1 MLLALPGGAWPA
13 PAVSLSPNFVVDLHA
28 HFPMQFDPEN
38 HNYRRSLRSRR
49 QRRRRVPR
57 PEKLGDRFSFW
68 LLELADRFFNRAD
81 PLADHAVT
89 LDTLHRGEVG
99 VALSTAYLPFEELD
113 VEEPHDG
120 PPRDHYFKPLC
131 DLLDRVEAEVGAS
144 ANARMAHDY
153 GELEQALAA
162 GQTAM
167 IHSVEGGFHL
177 GGSEQAIRK
186 HVHKLTQLGVA
197 YVTVAHLFWRHVA
210 TNCAALPFMPD
221 SWYHGLFHQP
231 AQGLDH
237 RGRTLI
243 REMARCG
250 ILIDLTHMSEA
261 SMRDTF
267 AMLDEVDSGNEIPVI
282 ASHVGCSFGK
292 YEYNL
297 KQEWVERI
305 AARHGVCGI
314 IYCDHFVRDG
324 RGCHTK
330 TIERSFALVD
340 EQVEKLRAWGGDDV
354 LAIGTDHDGFIKP
367 TLAGLASAA
376 DHPKLMTH
384 LTERFG
390 TELTAKIAHENALRV
405 LKQGWR
411 KPFAWPP

>member
-1 MLLALPGGAWPA
+1 MRLALSWAAWPA
-13 PAVSLSPNFVVDLHA
+13 PDVSPSPNFVVDLHA
-28 HFPMQFDPEN
+28 HFPMQFDPES
-38 HNYRRSLRSRR
+38 HDYRRSLRSRR
-49 QRRRRVPR
+49 TRRRRVAR
-57 PEKLGDRFSFW
+57 PEKLSDRFNFW
-68 LLELADRFFNRAD
+68 LLEFADRFFNRAA
-81 PLADHAVT
+81 PLAGHAVT
-89 LDTLHRGEVG
+89 LATLRAGEVG

-113 VEEPHDG
+113 VDEPHDG
-120 PPRDHYFKPLC
+120 PPRDHYFKELC
-131 DLLDRVEAEVGAS
+131 DLLDRVEAEVAAS
-144 ANARMAHDY
+144 PHARMAHNYD
-153 GELEQALAA
+153 ELEQALAA
-162 GQTAM
+162 GQTAL

-177 GGSEQAIRK
+177 GGSAQAIQK
-186 HVHKLTQLGVA
+186 HVQKAAQLGVA

-210 TNCAALPFMPD
+210 TNCAALPFLPD

-231 AQGLDH
+231 DVGLDD

-267 AMLDEVDSGNEIPVI
+267 AMLEEADPHKTIPVI
-282 ASHVGCSFGK
+282 ATHIGCSFGK

-314 IYCDHFVRDG
+314 IYCDHYLRDG

-330 TIERSFALVD
+330 TIEQSFALVD
-340 EQVEKLRAWGGDDV
+340 RQVEKLRAWGGDEV

-367 TLAGLASAA
+367 ALAGLASAA
-376 DHPKLMTH
+376 DHPKLMDH

-390 TELTAKIAHENALRV
+390 ASLTAKIAHENALRV

-411 KPFAWPP
+411 QPFAWPP